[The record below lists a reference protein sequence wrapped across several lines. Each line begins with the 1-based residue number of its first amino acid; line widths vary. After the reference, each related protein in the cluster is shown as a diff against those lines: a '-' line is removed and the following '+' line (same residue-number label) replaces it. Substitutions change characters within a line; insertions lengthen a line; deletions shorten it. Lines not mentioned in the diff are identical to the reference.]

1 MNITSVLPRPQAWLS
16 LKKDQISY
24 TFLRKFTAI
33 SQKFTEIYRP
43 KEAPE
48 MFLQAE
54 GTFAFPA
61 PTAGV
66 HHSSPNCLVSKYCD
80 DVYQYDDQDYSD

>member
-1 MNITSVLPRPQAWLS
+1 
-16 LKKDQISY
+16 
-24 TFLRKFTAI
+24 
-33 SQKFTEIYRP
+33 
-43 KEAPE
+43 

-66 HHSSPNCLVSKYCD
+66 HHSSPNCLVSKHDEDY
-80 DVYQYDDQDYSD
+80 VNQYDDHDNYDHI